1 MNFQEFK
8 SLALNPQYLHDKVVY
23 RVDLH
28 YILEPGKNDLEF
40 SVSKRH
46 SFLYSDLKTV
56 EFTLKRI
63 VGKEMLN
70 NDLFAIYVYEL
81 PFNKDVEN
89 NLYQRLWVY
98 DNRGNLISQSVCSV
112 LVEDIDQSCA
122 KFRGRLP
129 RQIFFQ
135 PGDIVEIY
143 DHDHKTVQPGIVV
156 ESPLSIEQCWR
167 IRERIKEECTKE
179 GIPAEDVDN
188 NYYLYATDDSY
199 LVAEIGNQKNVRTTN
214 VFPVAAPVP
223 DEVREGLV
231 AASRFA
237 RKRLT
242 DNNQNKRVSESTA
255 LKRRQSFIDLLNS
268 L

>member
-1 MNFQEFK
+1 MNFEEFK

-28 YILEPGKNDLEF
+28 YIVEPGKNDLEF
-40 SVSKRH
+40 AVSKRH
-46 SFLYSDLKTV
+46 SFLYPDFKTV
-56 EFTLKRI
+56 EFMLKRV
-63 VGKEMLN
+63 VGKEMFN
-70 NDLFAIYVYEL
+70 KDLFAIYVYEL

-98 DNRGNLISQSVCSV
+98 DNRGNLISQSVCSA

-129 RQIFFQ
+129 RHIIFQ

-143 DHDHKTVQPGIVV
+143 DHDHKTVQPGIVG
-156 ESPLSIEQCWR
+156 ESPLTIEQCWK
-167 IRERIKEECTKE
+167 IRERIKEECIKE

-199 LVAEIGNQKNVRTTN
+199 LVARIGNQSTVRTTN
-214 VFPVAAPVP
+214 VFPLSAPVP
-223 DEVREGLV
+223 DEIRERLI

-242 DNNQNKRVSESTA
+242 DNNQNKRMSESTV
-255 LKRRQSFIDLLNS
+255 LNRRQSFIDLLNS

>member
-1 MNFQEFK
+1 MNFEEFN
-8 SLALNPQYLHDKVVY
+8 SLALNPQYLHDKLIY

-28 YILEPGKNDLEF
+28 YIMEQGENDLEF

-46 SFLYSDLKTV
+46 SFLHPDMKTV
-56 EFTLKRI
+56 EFMMKRF
-63 VGKEMLN
+63 VGKEMFN
-70 NDLFAIYVYEL
+70 KDLFAIYVYEL

-98 DNRGNLISQSVCSV
+98 DNRGKIISQSVCSA

-122 KFRGRLP
+122 KFRGRSP

-143 DHDHKTVQPGIVV
+143 DHDHKKVYPGIVV
-156 ESPLSIEQCWR
+156 DSPLSIVQCCK
-167 IRERIKEECTKE
+167 IRERIKEECIKE

-188 NYYLYATDDSY
+188 NYYLYATDDRY
-199 LVAEIGNQKNVRTTN
+199 LVVQIGNQTTVRTTN
-214 VFPVAAPVP
+214 VFPVSAPIP
-223 DEVREGLV
+223 DEIRERLV
-231 AASRFA
+231 ASSRFA
-237 RKRLT
+237 LKRLT
-242 DNNQNKRVSESTA
+242 NNNQNKRVSESTA
-255 LKRRQSFIDLLNS
+255 LKRRQSFVNLLNS